1 MPLTTFEEE
10 IYLRALTGRLV
21 GKALADLGVNKLAVI
36 APKNIICSS
45 IATAT
50 EAAFL
55 DHSGGVTYHFLVEA
69 GNEAQVAE
77 RVKDWKPQVN
87 LLQFGGETPIDEV
100 KKSFVEYLKA
110 AAASNVP
117 GDYVIHVRIFAAGG
131 LAEALKDANVR
142 EYLKARNLFV
152 YTVDFDRGKV
162 IVSRIIVNDDGYLLE
177 PLREYQVTLEH
188 ADLLNRSIKNRQLAF
203 TEPQKA
209 QA

>member
-50 EAAFL
+50 EAAFI
-55 DHSGGVTYHFLVEA
+55 DHSGGVTYHFMVDF

-77 RVKDWKPQVN
+77 RVKEWKPQVN
-87 LLQFGGETPIDEV
+87 LLQFGGETPIEEV

-110 AAASNVP
+110 AAANNVP
-117 GDYVIHVRIFAAGG
+117 GDYVIHVRVFAAGG

-152 YTVDFDRGKV
+152 YTVDFDNGKV
-162 IVSRIIVNDDGYLLE
+162 IVNRILVEGEGYMLE
-177 PLREYQVTLEH
+177 PIREYQVTLEH
-188 ADLLNRSIKNRQLAF
+188 ADLLNRSIKNRKLTF